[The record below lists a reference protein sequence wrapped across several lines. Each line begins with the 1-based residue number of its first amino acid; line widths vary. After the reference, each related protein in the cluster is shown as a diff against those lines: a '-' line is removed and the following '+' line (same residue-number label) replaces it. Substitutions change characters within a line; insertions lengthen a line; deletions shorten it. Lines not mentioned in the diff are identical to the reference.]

1 MTTSTGTPLEFKD
14 IIYVLKTPFIPL
26 PGYREVR
33 DNIAVSK
40 QRLFGAHEIRLKT
53 QICILTHD
61 QSILVVQSKGP
72 Y

>member
-1 MTTSTGTPLEFKD
+1 MFSKL
-14 IIYVLKTPFIPL
+14 LSSHWQ

-33 DNIAVSK
+33 DNIVVSK